1 MSLTVWHSRKKWT
14 QWFAQFSYNQEL
26 PKKENNVM
34 RILTQKNCL
43 NWASC
48 KSMGEGAEGLIQ
60 GRVGKD
66 WKGPRQSGDH
76 KHTLLHPQCVSL
88 LHSPMGRCSGMF
100 PESPWYL
107 A

>member
-1 MSLTVWHSRKKWT
+1 M
-14 QWFAQFSYNQEL
+14 
-26 PKKENNVM
+26 M